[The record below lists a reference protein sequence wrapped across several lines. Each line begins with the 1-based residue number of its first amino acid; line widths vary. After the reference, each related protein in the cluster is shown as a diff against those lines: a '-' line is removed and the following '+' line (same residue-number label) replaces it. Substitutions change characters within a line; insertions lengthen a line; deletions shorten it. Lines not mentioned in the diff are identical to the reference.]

1 MVILEY
7 FIWGIFMK
15 GELWLEI
22 RNDYIKKL
30 SISEI
35 EILTYKVYLLNL
47 LASITIK
54 CQILLT

>member
-1 MVILEY
+1 MK
-7 FIWGIFMK
+7 IWGIFMK

-22 RNDYIKKL
+22 RNDYIKEL